1 MTDLHNAPKTLF
13 EIIDGVL
20 LQFEDANLKS
30 DEARKRIADEICDKY
45 YTDIEIPDEELKQS
59 WEDFS
64 DLDAMQVY
72 YNENYVPLNNC
83 ELGTLAGIQ
92 FFNSSSNTYNFQT
105 TYKAIDVLGKLQVI
119 QGASFDIQRNDQ
131 RNVLKQRQLDF
142 LNKTIQEYLNFYNQ
156 LKFIYITGIYSPCYA
171 EPGWSENTWWLK
183 SLRDAIVDSTNQ
195 SKFPYSNAVIE
206 TNPPIIAAHTTPPS
220 IYR

>member
-1 MTDLHNAPKTLF
+1 MIIEALSFKLALDFAKYLHKNRIYLADVKIDFFDRTLH
-13 EIIDGVL
+13 EYL
-20 LQFEDANLKS
+20 
-30 DEARKRIADEICDKY
+30 
-45 YTDIEIPDEELKQS
+45 
-59 WEDFS
+59 DFG
-64 DLDAMQVY
+64 DLDAMQLY

-105 TYKAIDVLGKLQVI
+105 TYKAIDVLGQLQVI

-171 EPGWSENTWWLK
+171 EPGWSENTWWIK
-183 SLRDAIVDSTNQ
+183 SLRDALVDSTNQ

-220 IYR
+220 VYR

>member
-1 MTDLHNAPKTLF
+1 MIIEALTFKLALDFAKYLHKNRIYLVDVKIDFFDRTLH
-13 EIIDGVL
+13 EYL
-20 LQFEDANLKS
+20 
-30 DEARKRIADEICDKY
+30 
-45 YTDIEIPDEELKQS
+45 
-59 WEDFS
+59 DFS

-92 FFNSSSNTYNFQT
+92 FFNSSSNTYNFET
-105 TYKAIDVLGKLQVI
+105 TYKAIDVLGQLQVI

-171 EPGWSENTWWLK
+171 EPGWSENTWYLK
-183 SLRDAIVDSTNQ
+183 SFREAFTSTRDTSQ
-195 SKFPYSNAVIE
+195 FPYNDVKIE
-206 TNPPIIAAHTTPPS
+206 EYPPN
-220 IYR
+220 

>member
-1 MTDLHNAPKTLF
+1 MIIEAITFKLALDFAKYLHKNRIYLADVKIDFFDRTLH
-13 EIIDGVL
+13 EYL
-20 LQFEDANLKS
+20 
-30 DEARKRIADEICDKY
+30 
-45 YTDIEIPDEELKQS
+45 
-59 WEDFS
+59 DFS

-92 FFNSSSNTYNFQT
+92 FFNSSSDTYNFQT

-142 LNKTIQEYLNFYNQ
+142 LNKQFRNILI
-156 LKFIYITGIYSPCYA
+156 FII
-171 EPGWSENTWWLK
+171 N
-183 SLRDAIVDSTNQ
+183 
-195 SKFPYSNAVIE
+195 
-206 TNPPIIAAHTTPPS
+206 
-220 IYR
+220 